1 MTEIQ
6 DDLMDSAA
14 GLDWTGDVSRP
25 GDMYTSS
32 TPVSQKRSKVT
43 FASDASGEAECSTK
57 LKEDLD
63 SMTASY
69 ESLKEASAGQV
80 PAELHAKL
88 VEERYVLQAA
98 VASLKES
105 YNLALR

>member
-1 MTEIQ
+1 M
-6 DDLMDSAA
+6 L
-14 GLDWTGDVSRP
+14 R
-25 GDMYTSS
+25 
-32 TPVSQKRSKVT
+32 KRSKVT
-43 FASDASGEAECSTK
+43 FASDASGEVECTKK

-63 SMTASY
+63 SMKASY

-88 VEERYVLQAA
+88 VEERNVLQAA

-105 YNLALR
+105 FNLAIRSSNCED

>member
-32 TPVSQKRSKVT
+32 TPSRKRSKVT